1 MFHWKIVIVL
11 VYQNKI
17 FEFED
22 CRIKTLFLYKLKLE
36 KANEA
41 ENHTKYSFEF
51 EKKIGS
57 NLRFNFK
64 DKRNL
69 SVLLYKMFSSRY
81 GQTKRNFKLS
91 FKIDFSDQ
99 FLFFEM
105 DLIKYEYVHFDN
117 LTQSFIIKTNFF
129 FNNYF

>member
-1 MFHWKIVIVL
+1 MKQMKQKII
-11 VYQNKI
+11 QN
-17 FEFED
+17 
-22 CRIKTLFLYKLKLE
+22 TNLNLK
-36 KANEA
+36 
-41 ENHTKYSFEF
+41 
-51 EKKIGS
+51 KKFGS
-57 NLRFNFK
+57 NLGFNFK

-69 SVLLYKMFSSRY
+69 SVLLSKLFSSRY

-129 FNNYF
+129 LQQLFLKGDI